1 MSNNRAQVQMNPAL
15 ALMFY
20 FYCLEIVVI
29 FGKELPYPLPCFHFF
44 STKPQNDA
52 ASLLLKLGESTG

>member
-1 MSNNRAQVQMNPAL
+1 MSNNGAQVQMNPAL

-29 FGKELPYPLPCFHFF
+29 FGNELPPPRFHFF
-44 STKPQNDA
+44 LTKPQKDA
-52 ASLLLKLGESTG
+52 AGLLLKVGESTG